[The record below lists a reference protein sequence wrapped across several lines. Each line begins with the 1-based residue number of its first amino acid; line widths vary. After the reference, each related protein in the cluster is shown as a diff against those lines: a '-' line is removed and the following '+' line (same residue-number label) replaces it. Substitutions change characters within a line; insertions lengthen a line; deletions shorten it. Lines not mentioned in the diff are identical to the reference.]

1 MHVETSPFVFD
12 GPMPPAQL
20 AGRDRELAALRDR
33 ATHGRFCL
41 LYGPRRFGKTSV
53 IGRLAYD
60 CKTDKDLAVVVCDL
74 QGVLSMDDI
83 SRRLAVAFSDLNHSK
98 VRTALVRALAGVA
111 EGGLRAAGARVG
123 IDIGHGVLRSE
134 DSAPSQTLEA
144 LLALP
149 PQAAARTGTRVLV
162 VLDEFQA
169 IADVRQAD
177 AVLRSQIQ
185 HHRDQVSYLFSG
197 SEQGLLRSLFSE
209 RAAPLYGQAERF
221 ELGPLPATV
230 ASDYVAEQFA
240 STGRTAGPA
249 LRPLVQAAAG
259 HPQRLNLLA
268 HHLWNLVV
276 DGGEADDD
284 AWQEAYNTSLTY
296 VRPELLAVWS
306 GIGGNHRKALRLIAW
321 GEPLFGAAAHRLGLS
336 GGSATAARE
345 VLEQRSVIEERGTII
360 DPLLTS
366 WIRHEHPSP

>member
-1 MHVETSPFVFD
+1 
-12 GPMPPAQL
+12 
-20 AGRDRELAALRDR
+20 
-33 ATHGRFCL
+33 
-41 LYGPRRFGKTSV
+41 
-53 IGRLAYD
+53 
-60 CKTDKDLAVVVCDL
+60 
-74 QGVLSMDDI
+74 
-83 SRRLAVAFSDLNHSK
+83 
-98 VRTALVRALAGVA
+98 
-111 EGGLRAAGARVG
+111 
-123 IDIGHGVLRSE
+123 
-134 DSAPSQTLEA
+134 
-144 LLALP
+144 
-149 PQAAARTGTRVLV
+149 V

-209 RAAPLYGQAERF
+209 RAAPLFGQAERF
-221 ELGPLPATV
+221 ELGPLPPAV
-230 ASDYVAEQFA
+230 AAEYVAEQFA
-240 STGRTAGPA
+240 STSRTVEPA

-284 AWQEAYNTSLTY
+284 AWQEAYATSLTY
-296 VRPELLAVWS
+296 VRPELLAVWN
-306 GIGGNHRKALRLIAW
+306 GIGGNHRKALRLLAW

-345 VLEQRSVIEERGTII
+345 VLEQRSVIDELGTII